1 MEIIIGMDGGG
12 TKTHCVAA
20 NLEGKILYE
29 VTGEAS
35 SFLTLGTEKVSETIF
50 NLIEECLK
58 NLNLDFS
65 DVKIVLLG
73 TTGAGRKV
81 DAERLKITFD
91 NFVKKKNLKINFIVE
106 SDARIALEGAFSGKP
121 GSILIAGTGSI
132 IFGKDKHGIIHRAG
146 GFGRFIGDQGS
157 GYSIGRKGLAAVS
170 KDMDGRGEKTLIRKF
185 LEDKFGITNPETL
198 IIEIHKNNF
207 DIASAAPLVIDAAKK
222 NDKAAINILNE
233 ESDELLLHVSAM
245 NKILNEPEM
254 NLCFIGSLISSD
266 NLYSKILKE
275 KIREQLQKVKIIQPE
290 NPPAIGAILMAKKLV

>member
-1 MEIIIGMDGGG
+1 MKIIIGMDGGG
-12 TKTHCVAA
+12 TKTHCAAA

-50 NLIEECLK
+50 NLVEDCVRNLK
-58 NLNLDFS
+58 LNFS

-81 DAERLKITFD
+81 DAERLKVSFD
-91 NFVKKKNLKINFIVE
+91 NFIEKKNLKINFVVE
-106 SDARIALEGAFSGKP
+106 SDARIALEGAFSGKS

-132 IFGKDKHGIIHRAG
+132 MFGKDKENIIHRVG

-170 KDMDGRGEKTLIRKF
+170 KDMDGRGEKTLIRKL
-185 LEDKFGITNPETL
+185 LEKKFNISSPEIL
-198 IIEIHKNNF
+198 IIEIHKNNL
-207 DIASAAPLVIDAAKK
+207 DIASAAPLVIDAAGE
-222 NDKAAINILNE
+222 NDKTAIDILE
-233 ESDELLLHVSAM
+233 EEVNELLLHISAM
-245 NKILNEPEM
+245 KKILNEPEM
-254 NLCFIGSLISSD
+254 NLCLIGGLISGV

-275 KIREQLQKVKIIQPE
+275 KIKSQIPGVNIIQAE
-290 NPPAIGAILMAKKLV
+290 NPPEIGAILMAKKLV